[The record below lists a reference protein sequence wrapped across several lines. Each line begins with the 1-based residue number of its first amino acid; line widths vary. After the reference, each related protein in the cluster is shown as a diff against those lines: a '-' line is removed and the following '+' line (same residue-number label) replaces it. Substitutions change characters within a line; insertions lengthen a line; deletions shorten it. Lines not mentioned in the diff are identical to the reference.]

1 MLVHTQRHCSR
12 AGNYVIHLSLW
23 KVAVLDLVSIVLR
36 PRTHYVPY
44 MNLMQETL
52 TVLDDEDD
60 KDDKTKEL
68 PLGKET
74 EANLF
79 KSRSIFIYGPI
90 TQELAQKVNTQ
101 LVALA
106 AASDEDIR
114 VYVNSPGGH
123 VESGDSIHDM
133 VKFIKPK
140 VWMIGT
146 GWVAS
151 AGSLIYVA
159 VPKERRISLPNT
171 RFLIHQPSGGTR
183 GMASDIEIQ
192 AREIIKMN
200 KRLIAIYAKATGQSE
215 EKIAKDI
222 DRDLWLS
229 AEEAKDYGLVSKI
242 VTSQS
247 EI

>member
-1 MLVHTQRHCSR
+1 MS
-12 AGNYVIHLSLW
+12 
-23 KVAVLDLVSIVLR
+23 
-36 PRTHYVPY
+36 
-44 MNLMQETL
+44 
-52 TVLDDEDD
+52 DEDD
-60 KDDKTKEL
+60 KKTEL

-79 KSRSIFIYGPI
+79 KSRSIFIYGGI
-90 TQELAQKVNTQ
+90 NQELAQKVCSQ

-114 VYVNSPGGH
+114 IYVNSPGGH
-123 VESGDSIHDM
+123 VESGDSVHDM
-133 VKFIKPK
+133 IKFIKPK

-151 AGSLIYVA
+151 AGALIYVA
-159 VPKERRISLPNT
+159 VPKERRICLPNT
-171 RFLIHQPSGGTR
+171 RFLLHHPSGGTR

-200 KRLIAIYAKATGQSE
+200 ERLNRIFAEATGQPVD
-215 EKIAKDI
+215 KIAKDT
-222 DRDLWLS
+222 DRDYWLS
-229 AEEAKDYGLVSKI
+229 AEEAKAYGLVSRI
-242 VTSQS
+242 VTAQT

>member
-1 MLVHTQRHCSR
+1 
-12 AGNYVIHLSLW
+12 
-23 KVAVLDLVSIVLR
+23 
-36 PRTHYVPY
+36 

-106 AASDEDIR
+106 AASDDDIR

-229 AEEAKDYGLVSKI
+229 AEEAKDYGLVSRI

>member
-1 MLVHTQRHCSR
+1 
-12 AGNYVIHLSLW
+12 
-23 KVAVLDLVSIVLR
+23 
-36 PRTHYVPY
+36 
-44 MNLMQETL
+44 MN
-52 TVLDDEDD
+52 DEDQ
-60 KDDKTKEL
+60 DDKTKEL

-90 TQELAQKVNTQ
+90 NQELAQKVCSQ

-114 VYVNSPGGH
+114 IYVNSPGGH

-133 VKFIKPK
+133 IKFIKPK

-151 AGSLIYVA
+151 AGALIYVA
-159 VPKERRISLPNT
+159 VPKEQRLCLPNT
-171 RFLIHQPSGGTR
+171 RFLLHQPSGGTR

-200 KRLIAIYAKATGQSE
+200 ERLIKIFSKATGQSE

-222 DRDLWLS
+222 DRDYWLS
-229 AEEAKDYGLVSKI
+229 AEDAVAYGLVARV